1 MASYPTIGELGR
13 VALTQDVP
21 EAGLKA
27 NDVGTVVHVYRERA
41 AYEVEFV
48 SFSGDSLGVS
58 TIEADGIRKLGEDE
72 LPSTRSLSD
81 GA

>member
-1 MASYPTIGELGR
+1 MARDPTIGELEG
-13 VALTQDVP
+13 VALTQDLP

-27 NDVGTVVHVYRERA
+27 NDVGTLVHVYRERA

-48 SFSGDSLGVS
+48 SFSGESLGVF

-72 LPSTRSLSD
+72 LPGTRSLSD